1 MRLQVV
7 LLPLLKAIL
16 ANNVNHSKSAIYFA
30 AIVAVYAA
38 YYVFDSG
45 ADITE
50 RVVLLPRSP
59 ATTALPDNL
68 ATSKSALPPV
78 TTRTE
83 PSLEEQIKALEA
95 SGALPNLDRST
106 GIKGPDQNLNGV
118 RDDIDAWI
126 AALQITEIQK
136 KAATQNAKSTQNA
149 LLVNLTDQVAL
160 QAVADESVAGIVCLK
175 DTFEPNYQEGS
186 KLSAKLEAMTVN
198 TKERTMQYIKYNRA
212 RSGSVTSLPNG
223 NTCK

>member
-1 MRLQVV
+1 MRKISIFFGIIG
-7 LLPLLKAIL
+7 LL
-16 ANNVNHSKSAIYFA
+16 F
-30 AIVAVYAA
+30 AA
-38 YYVFDSG
+38 YYVFSSG
-45 ADITE
+45 EESTA
-50 RVVLLPRSP
+50 RVILLPRSSATTRLP
-59 ATTALPDNL
+59 DNPATPAAAVAAVATTAELSP
-68 ATSKSALPPV
+68 T
-78 TTRTE
+78 
-83 PSLEEQIKALEA
+83 EQIKALEA
-95 SGALPNLDRST
+95 SGALPKLDRST
-106 GIKGPDQNLNGV
+106 DIKGPDQNQNGV